1 MNSLWP
7 RNTGSI
13 THLQCVSM
21 YLYIPQKYCFP
32 PDLRC
37 VQCSRENPGRLK
49 SADKNTATYYVQST
63 STKTQRQSTLK
74 FKTYCVT
81 VGCRTEEKGVG
92 LSRGRNDHSDRSRR
106 GDRGAQRCRF
116 SLHKRSLPHF
126 FWWVSTPFHI

>member
-92 LSRGRNDHSDRSRR
+92 LSRGRNDHSDPAEETGGHRDVGFPFTSV
-106 GDRGAQRCRF
+106 
-116 SLHKRSLPHF
+116 HF
-126 FWWVSTPFHI
+126 RTSFGGFQHPFTYS